1 MGKTSR
7 IIKKNVAINSV
18 RRNKT
23 FTQDPSPRHP
33 HVLLKNET
41 IPPSNREFAQSPPQ
55 GTTLWHPRVVPL
67 PGCVGKAWTWARILG
82 CENGRGRR
90 ARAGPA
96 RPPGRL
102 CQAQAGGKRGRRGG
116 QALWGLPGCQAAA
129 GLNLLP
135 VDHGLTIDASGL
147 SALSGGPNTEVSRMS
162 SSRTGQ
168 LNCKEQV
175 HCAFRVGCK

>member
-18 RRNKT
+18 RRNIT
-23 FTQDPSPRHP
+23 FTQDPSPRYP

-67 PGCVGKAWTWARILG
+67 PGCVGKAWMWARILG

-90 ARAGPA
+90 AGEGPA
-96 RPPGRL
+96 GDLGASARPRL
-102 CQAQAGGKRGRRGG
+102 AGVGVGG
-116 QALWGLPGCQAAA
+116 SGSLGPAWLPSSSRA
-129 GLNLLP
+129 NLLP
-135 VDHGLTIDASGL
+135 VDPGLTIDASGL
-147 SALSGGPNTEVSRMS
+147 SASSGGPNTEV
-162 SSRTGQ
+162 
-168 LNCKEQV
+168 
-175 HCAFRVGCK
+175 